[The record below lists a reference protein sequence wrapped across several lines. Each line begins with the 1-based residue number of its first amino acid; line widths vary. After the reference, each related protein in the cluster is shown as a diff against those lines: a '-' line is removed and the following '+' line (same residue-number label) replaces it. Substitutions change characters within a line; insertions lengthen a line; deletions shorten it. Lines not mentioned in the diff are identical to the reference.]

1 MTSLFQEEER
11 REREELRQKRVA
23 KRQHV
28 IEELLQ
34 TEQDYL
40 QSLNLV
46 MHVFLAADAEK
57 VTE

>member
-1 MTSLFQEEER
+1 M
-11 REREELRQKRVA
+11 
-23 KRQHV
+23 

-57 VTE
+57 VTRDKNGTETETETEYFTRD